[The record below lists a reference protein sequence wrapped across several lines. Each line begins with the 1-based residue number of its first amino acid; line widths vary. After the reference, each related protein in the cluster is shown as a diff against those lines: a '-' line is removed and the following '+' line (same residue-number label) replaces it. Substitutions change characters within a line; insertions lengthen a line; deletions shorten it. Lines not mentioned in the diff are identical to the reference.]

1 MSLTPAREMAVLSVV
16 LAHPA
21 HGYDIAAGFET
32 GPLALLGLKKSA
44 VYSILA
50 RFVKRGWVEE
60 RVEDAGVYPDRLMCY
75 PLEAG
80 RAALPDLIEKA
91 AALPQTPLMALMMLA
106 DTGFDV
112 RGAARLA
119 LKARQKARAALEAD
133 PHAGGASGRLAK
145 GVLDAEIAALEALL

>member
-1 MSLTPAREMAVLSVV
+1 MSLTPAREVAVLSVV

-21 HGYDIAAGFET
+21 YGYDIAAGFEK

-60 RVEDAGVYPDRLMCY
+60 RVETAGAYPDRLMCY
-75 PLEAG
+75 PTDDG
-80 RAALPDLIEKA
+80 RAALPGLIDKA

-106 DTGFDV
+106 DLGHDV

-119 LKARQKARAALEAD
+119 LRTRQQARAALEAD

-145 GVLDAEIAALEALL
+145 AMLEAEIAALEALL